1 MWQLIKLMIF
11 HQIFKI
17 KKVKN
22 KNKEIKVPGIIWKN
36 GFWGWNKVRIS
47 KKKSIHF
54 IKQKLVSIY
63 QKLLSYMFAI

>member
-22 KNKEIKVPGIIWKN
+22 KNKEIKVPGII
-36 GFWGWNKVRIS
+36 
-47 KKKSIHF
+47 
-54 IKQKLVSIY
+54 
-63 QKLLSYMFAI
+63 

>member
-1 MWQLIKLMIF
+1 MKAWILDLSRESLRERILWF
-11 HQIFKI
+11 WDRDYKI
-17 KKVKN
+17 RWGRN
-22 KNKEIKVPGIIWKN
+22 KA
-36 GFWGWNKVRIS
+36 RIS